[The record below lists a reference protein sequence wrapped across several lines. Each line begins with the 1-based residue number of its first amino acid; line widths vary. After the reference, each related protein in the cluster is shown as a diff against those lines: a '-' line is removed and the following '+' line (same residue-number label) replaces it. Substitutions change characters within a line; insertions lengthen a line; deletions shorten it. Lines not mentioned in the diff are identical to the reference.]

1 MHIENATTWKEIYRY
16 RRQNF
21 KAVCIVLWRTKCR
34 GCTIFHHFTRG
45 QRPFGRILNS
55 SILRSKQ
62 STLELFDIIFEKGS
76 SKGPSGKNIMKFCN
90 FQRILDIY
98 CQWLLKALSRQEKLV
113 SIAYFVMVIIHTCFV
128 FVLTALLSYFVCYV
142 SMFLTL
148 LFHNRLFWNVWGPG
162 YNFITWRQVYFRFV
176 PIYA

>member
-1 MHIENATTWKEIYRY
+1 MKTQQREKKFTVTEGKISKRYVSCCGVRNAEVAQFFIT
-16 RRQNF
+16 
-21 KAVCIVLWRTKCR
+21 LR
-34 GCTIFHHFTRG
+34 GG

-62 STLELFDIIFEKGS
+62 STLELFYIIFEKGS

-98 CQWLLKALSRQEKLV
+98 CQWLLKALSRQEKLF

-128 FVLTALLSYFVCYV
+128 FVLGALLSYFVCYV

-148 LFHNRLFWNVWGPG
+148 LFHNRLF
-162 YNFITWRQVYFRFV
+162 
-176 PIYA
+176 